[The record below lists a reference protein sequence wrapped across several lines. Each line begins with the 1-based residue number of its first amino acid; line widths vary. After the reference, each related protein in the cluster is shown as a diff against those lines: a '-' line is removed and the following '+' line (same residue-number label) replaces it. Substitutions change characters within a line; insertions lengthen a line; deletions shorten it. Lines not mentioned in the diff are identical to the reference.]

1 MGAEDKASDRY
12 LKEIVHVL
20 FKRKW
25 TILIT
30 FILVLGGT
38 LVGGLMAPRDYE
50 ASTIV
55 MIKRNRSETPVSSS
69 AGASRDVSARV
80 NPDQDLKSEAAL
92 VQRRSLIQAVVHTI
106 GPDHIIRGAL
116 PGQQNAPATPTA
128 EPNGP
133 VAQLRGL
140 VRKASAAAAPITAL
154 PGTVVASLN
163 AKAPL
168 SREDQAVAAVAGRLR
183 VNALEG
189 SDLIKIT
196 FSGTDQRF
204 THAVLDLLVN
214 NYLERYL
221 DLRATPEAATFF
233 EQETQRLARELRA
246 AEDTAQQFE
255 LRNSITSLG
264 RQREAYLN
272 NALAKE
278 VAMQEARSETEGLR
292 EKSQILRARLA
303 QLPERIRTSE
313 EYRTSPTAERMKTR
327 LLDLEM
333 QRNTLL
339 QKYTEQDR
347 RVTDVERE
355 IALLSEKF
363 LAEPG
368 WEFAR
373 ETYGENPARNPL
385 MVELIS
391 TEAQLIRLG
400 IRAAN
405 LEREMKDFSERLLKI
420 DQAAYEKARL
430 DRRIGLIEDAYKLH
444 VKKYEE
450 AKIAA
455 KLDESRIVNVQLAE
469 PVQVTP
475 KPGGGLVVAL
485 LGSVVGMVAGV
496 GLAFVREYF
505 TDSFTTEESVRHRLG
520 VPVLGSIADDE
531 PLLINGHGNGHGKN
545 GKNGH
550 RRNGGNGHNGK
561 KNGNGH
567 G

>member
-12 LKEIVHVL
+12 LKEVVHVL

-25 TILIT
+25 TILVT
-30 FILVLGGT
+30 FVLVLGGT

-55 MIKRNRSETPVSSS
+55 MIKRNRSDTPVSSS
-69 AGASRDVSARV
+69 VGASRDVSTRV

-92 VQRRSLIQAVVHTI
+92 VQRRSLVQAVVQTL
-106 GPDHIIRGAL
+106 GPEHVIRGTL
-116 PGQQNAPATPTA
+116 PGQGDGAAVTA

-133 VAQLRGL
+133 AAQLRGL
-140 VRKASAAAAPITAL
+140 VRQASSAVQPIAAL
-154 PGTVVASLN
+154 PVSLVASLN

-168 SREDQAVAAVAGRLR
+168 SREDQAIAALAGRLK
-183 VNALEG
+183 VNAVEG
-189 SDLIKIT
+189 SDLIKIS

-204 THAVLDLLVN
+204 THAVLDLLVQ

-221 DLRATPEAATFF
+221 DLRAAPEAVTFF

-246 AEDTAQQFE
+246 AEDAAQQFE
-255 LRNSITSLG
+255 LRHGITSLG

-278 VAMQEARSETEGLR
+278 VAMQEARSEAEGLR

-313 EYRTSPTAERMKTR
+313 EYRTSPTADRMKAR

-347 RVTDVERE
+347 RVTDVEKE

-385 MVELIS
+385 MVELIG

-400 IRAAN
+400 IRAVN
-405 LEREMKDFSERLLKI
+405 LEREMKDFGDRLLKI
-420 DQAAYEKARL
+420 DQAAYEKARF
-430 DRRIGLIEDAYKLH
+430 DRRIGLLDDAYKLH
-444 VKKYEE
+444 VKKFDE

-475 KPGGGLVVAL
+475 KPGGGLVTAL
-485 LGSVVGMVAGV
+485 LGSVVGLVAGV

-520 VPVLGSIADDE
+520 IPVLGSISDDE
-531 PLLINGHGNGHGKN
+531 PLLINGHGNGHGRN

-550 RRNGGNGHNGK
+550 GRNGHNGK

>member
-25 TILIT
+25 TILVT
-30 FILVLGGT
+30 FLLVLGGT

-55 MIKRNRSETPVSSS
+55 MIKRNRSETPVSPSV
-69 AGASRDVSARV
+69 GASRDVNARV

-92 VQRRSLIQAVVHTI
+92 VQRRSLVQAVVHTL
-106 GPDHIIRGAL
+106 GPEHVIRGTL
-116 PGQQNAPATPTA
+116 PGQAGAPAPA
-128 EPNGP
+128 PEPSGP

-140 VRKASAAAAPITAL
+140 VRQASAAAAPITAL
-154 PGTVVASLN
+154 PATVVASLN

-168 SREDQAVAAVAGRLR
+168 SREDQAIAAVSGRLK
-183 VNALEG
+183 VNAVEG
-189 SDLIKIT
+189 SDLIKIS
-196 FSGTDQRF
+196 FSGNDQRF

-233 EQETQRLARELRA
+233 EQETQRLARDLRA
-246 AEDTAQQFE
+246 AEDAAQQFE

-278 VAMQEARSETEGLR
+278 VGMQEARSETEGLR

-313 EYRTSPTAERMKTR
+313 EYRTSPTAERMKAR

-347 RVTDVERE
+347 RVTDVEKE
-355 IALLSEKF
+355 IGLLSEKF

-400 IRAAN
+400 IRAVN
-405 LEREMKDFSERLLKI
+405 LEREMKDFSERLLNI
-420 DQAAYEKARL
+420 DQAAYEKARF
-430 DRRIGLIEDAYKLH
+430 DRRIGLLEDAYKLH
-444 VKKYEE
+444 MKKYEE

-505 TDSFTTEESVRHRLG
+505 TDSFTTEDSVRHQLG
-520 VPVLGSIADDE
+520 VPVLGSISDDE
-531 PLLINGHGNGHGKN
+531 PLLVNGHGHGRN

-550 RRNGGNGHNGK
+550 GRNGRNGHNGK